1 MSFATVFGPFSS
13 NAQDASHAL
22 LQLLLEA
29 AGPVT
34 SMKVA
39 CVSKHL
45 RDVELQWRESFFRI
59 AIEAA
64 FVRGE
69 ASGFYEAL
77 HCRSQIACMLLDS
90 CLHSY
95 FNDHPLPLEQY
106 VHEANLDDERGLL
119 CGLALDRVY
128 AIDTAVELT
137 LDRNDPRYQCPGHL
151 NDEVIRRA
159 FRLPLGTSN
168 NDFIIQRW
176 IAYSEGLQ
184 QGIYGKGE
192 FTFWDWDG
200 RLASNDDGPI
210 PVFDARRC
218 FVWSAEEKKY
228 IVVGGDAFIQW
239 LSTKLSDRPDA
250 ARILISHLG
259 HKFAEWMKLGN
270 NYSVTKRLLWDEVG
284 HSWMHPAQKV
294 VVLREAVAASNLP
307 LVPSSAQVDN
317 AVANLLRQHTRF
329 LV

>member
-1 MSFATVFGPFSS
+1 MSFASVFGPFSS

-39 CVSKHL
+39 CVSKVL

-64 FVRGE
+64 YVRGE

-95 FNDHPLPLEQY
+95 LNDQPLLLEQY
-106 VHEANLDDERGLL
+106 VHEANFNDERGVL

-128 AIDTAVELT
+128 AIDTAIELT
-137 LDRNDPRYQCPGHL
+137 LDRSDPRYRCPGSL
-151 NDEVIRRA
+151 NFELIKRA
-159 FRLPLGTSN
+159 FRLPFYTLKSTMMCE
-168 NDFIIQRW
+168 
-176 IAYSEGLQ
+176 ALQ
-184 QGIYGKGE
+184 WGIYGKGE
-192 FTFWDWDG
+192 FTFPYRDWDG
-200 RLASNDDGPI
+200 RLVSDDDGPI

-218 FVWSAEEKKY
+218 FVWSAEEKGY
-228 IVVGGDAFIQW
+228 CVVGGDAFIQW
-239 LSTKLSDRPDA
+239 LSTKLCDRPDA

-270 NYSVTKRLLWDEVG
+270 NFGDNRKLLWDEVG
-284 HSWMHPAQKV
+284 HSWMHPAQKI

-307 LVPSSAQVDN
+307 VSDSAQVDN
-317 AVANLLRQHTRF
+317 AVANLLRQHIRF